1 MRHQL
6 LSSPLS
12 LNFDLKPAKETGEYC
27 DEDNPKMHFILFSK
41 IHLTPVRSSKINDPL
56 KSHIWDV

>member
-12 LNFDLKPAKETGEYC
+12 LNFDLKHAKETGEYC
-27 DEDNPKMHFILFSK
+27 DEDDWPYTQIFMAE
-41 IHLTPVRSSKINDPL
+41 
-56 KSHIWDV
+56 